1 MVYFCADD
9 YGIADTSNK
18 RIESIVKQGAL
29 NKISLLPNGKITD
42 FKERLANCKLCLHL
56 NLVEGKALSSPD
68 DADLLVTPD
77 GNFKYSFVGLL
88 FLSLS
93 GKRKRLEAQL
103 YNEIKKQIE
112 FWQNCVGADE
122 PLAIDS
128 HQHTHMIPLVF
139 KTLLRVID
147 EQGIKVDYL
156 RIPAEPITPYLRTL
170 SLYAAYRPAGIVKQW
185 LLGLFYLINR
195 KKLKASKINYALFM
209 GVMFSGVMTQD
220 KIKKLLPR
228 YQKLAAKQGRD
239 IELAFHPGYVEQGEP
254 MLTGC
259 RKGFEKFYYSPNR
272 VKEWETLINLNF

>member
-9 YGIADTSNK
+9 YGISATSNN
-18 RIESIVKQGAL
+18 RIESCVKQGSL
-29 NKISLLPNGKITD
+29 NKISLLPNGEIGD
-42 FKERLANCKLCLHL
+42 FKEHLKNCKLTLHL
-56 NLVEGKALSSPD
+56 NLVEGKPLSSPED
-68 DADLLVTPD
+68 VDLLVTPD
-77 GNFKYSFVGLL
+77 GSFKYSFVGLL

-112 FWQNCVGADE
+112 FWQSCVGADV
-122 PLAIDS
+122 PISIDS
-128 HQHTHMIPLVF
+128 HQHVHMIPLVF

-156 RIPAEPITPYLRTL
+156 RIPAEPIMVYLQTP
-170 SLYAAYRPAGIVKQW
+170 SLYAAYRPSGIAKHW
-185 LLGLFYLINR
+185 LLYLLYLVNR
-195 KKLKASKINYALFM
+195 KRLKASKINYALFM
-209 GVMFSGVMTQD
+209 GIMFSGIMTED

-228 YQKLAAKQGRD
+228 YKKLAQKQGRD

-254 MLTGC
+254 MMTGC